1 MNNQGKEFDPKVHT
15 KSLLKDLL
23 ILTLI
28 FAVVSTFLVLLLPM
42 GLGAL
47 VAIGI
52 NLVYLYYALNRIFE
66 EVHTVVVNEMEPQS
80 EPPEQITLEMEYTD
94 RDEKLEAALE
104 DIPMVESV
112 DGYENR
118 VIVVCDSDVKMEVFS
133 KAKEHATIE
142 NFSTKTH

>member
-1 MNNQGKEFDPKVHT
+1 MILSNQEFDPNVHT

-28 FAVVSTFLVLLLPM
+28 FAVVSTFLVLLLPT

-52 NLVYLYYALNRIFE
+52 NLVYLYYALNRFFE

-94 RDEKLEAALE
+94 REEKLEAALE

-118 VIVVCDSDVKMEVFS
+118 VTVVCDSDVKMEVFS

-142 NFSTKTH
+142 NFSTNTY

>member
-1 MNNQGKEFDPKVHT
+1 MSNQEKEFDPEVHT
-15 KSLLKDLL
+15 KNLVKDLL

-28 FAVVSTFLVLLLPM
+28 FAVVSTSLVLLLPI

-52 NLVYLYYALNRIFE
+52 NLVYVYYALNRFFE

-80 EPPEQITLEMEYTD
+80 EPSKQITLEMEYTD
-94 RDEKLEAALE
+94 REGDLEAALE
-104 DIPMVESV
+104 KMPMVKSV
-112 DGYENR
+112 DGDKNR
-118 VIVVCDSDVKMEVFS
+118 IMVACDSDAKMDVFS
-133 KAKEHATIE
+133 KTKEYANIE